1 MSKYSDHTTVG
12 GQVIAHR
19 LRMMKQNWN
28 VIWLVGRISFLIS
41 FLFYSLSKYQICD
54 LWNYLCIVKA
64 NWRAGMTSIPS
75 SLFSSSYFLFRSG
88 NVKELSDYFIA
99 RNDAFL
105 LVKSQIESDLW
116 LGLKLGILIGILGI
130 VLMVVF
136 NKYFGKSLSDGK
148 ELISGRDYVDAN
160 TIKKEIPNK
169 SDITL
174 AGIPYLK
181 DTESRHTIIT
191 GTTGAGK
198 SNVFQEILQQ
208 ILQKNERAIIV
219 DTVGTYVNNYFRP
232 DEDIL
237 LNPFDPRSLPW
248 SFIKECGSNCVLLD
262 AIAMCLIPDP
272 IRGEKFWEQ
281 AARTVFVEAVKKMID
296 QGKNVSDLLQIFQK
310 PITEQ
315 QEFLNN
321 SFAAN
326 IISKEA
332 DRMAISVNTVLLN
345 ATNAFQYLKEGEEY
359 FSIREWIHSGSGLLF
374 FSCSSE
380 QRTTLIPMI
389 TVWLTM
395 ASDVLMQTSETK
407 KRTWFLIDEL
417 HNLNRLPRLETALA
431 EVRKYGGCFV
441 IGTQMV
447 SQLNTIYGNE
457 TTKTIT
463 GLCGTK
469 VVMNVPEPE
478 TAKYMSSF
486 LGEKEEISTSEAI
499 SYGAHTMRDGINIAQ
514 KTERKLT
521 VPYDEIMNLSTGE
534 AFIKF
539 SNIEF
544 IAKVKFE
551 YHELNIDI

>member
-28 VIWLVGRISFLIS
+28 VIWLVGRISFLLS

-54 LWNYLCIVKA
+54 LWNYLCMVKA
-64 NWRAGMTSIPS
+64 TWRASVTSIPS
-75 SLFSSSYFLFRSG
+75 SLFSSSYFWFRSG

-99 RNDAFL
+99 GNDVFL
-105 LVKSQIESDLW
+105 LVKSQVESDLW
-116 LGLKLGILIGILGI
+116 IGLKLGILSGILSMI
-130 VLMVVF
+130 FMVIF
-136 NKYFGKSLSDGK
+136 NKYFGKSLSDEK

-160 TIKKEIPNK
+160 TLEKEIPNK
-169 SDITL
+169 SDIML
-174 AGIPYLK
+174 AGIPYPEGA
-181 DTESRHTIIT
+181 ESRHTIIT

-237 LNPFDPRSLPW
+237 LNPFDSRSLPW
-248 SFIKECGSNCVLLD
+248 SFIKECGSNRVLLD
-262 AIAMCLIPDP
+262 EIAMCLIPDP
-272 IRGEKFWEQ
+272 VRGEKFWEQ
-281 AARTVFVEAVKKMID
+281 AARTVFVEAVKKVVA
-296 QGKNVSDLLQIFQK
+296 QGKDVSDLLEIFQK

-315 QEFLNN
+315 QEFLKDT
-321 SFAAN
+321 FAAN

-345 ATNAFQYLKEGEEY
+345 ATNAFQYLKDGEEY
-359 FSIREWIHSGSGLLF
+359 FSIKEWMHSGRGLLF
-374 FSCSSE
+374 FSCSPE
-380 QRTTLIPMI
+380 QRATLIPMI
-389 TVWLTM
+389 TVWLTI
-395 ASDVLMQTSETK
+395 ASDALMQTSEAK

-417 HNLNRLPRLETALA
+417 HNLNRLPRLETSLA

-499 SYGAHTMRDGINIAQ
+499 SYGANTMRDGVNIAQ

-521 VPYDEIMNLSTGE
+521 VPYNEIMNLSTGE

-539 SNIEF
+539 SNVEL

-551 YHELNIDI
+551 YYELNIDI

>member
-28 VIWLVGRISFLIS
+28 VIWLVGRISFLLS

-54 LWNYLCIVKA
+54 LWNYLCMVKA
-64 NWRAGMTSIPS
+64 TWRVEITSLPA
-75 SLFSSSYFLFRSG
+75 SLFSSSYIWFRSG
-88 NVKELSDYFIA
+88 KVKELSDYFIA
-99 RNDAFL
+99 KNDAFL
-105 LVKSQIESDLW
+105 LVKSEVERDL
-116 LGLKLGILIGILGI
+116 LFGLKLALLLGMISMIFMLI
-130 VLMVVF
+130 F
-136 NKYFGKSLSDGK
+136 NKYFGKSLSDDK

-160 TIKKEIPNK
+160 TLKQEILNK

-174 AGIPYLK
+174 AGIPYPK
-181 DTESRHTIIT
+181 GAESRHTIIT

-198 SNVFQEILQQ
+198 SNVFHELLQQ
-208 ILQKNERAIIV
+208 VLQKDERAIIV
-219 DTVGTYVNNYFRP
+219 DTVGTYVDNYFRP
-232 DEDIL
+232 DKDVL
-237 LNPFDPRSLPW
+237 LNPFDPRSLSW
-248 SFIKECGSNCVLLD
+248 SFIKECGNNRVLLD
-262 AIAMCLIPDP
+262 EIAMCLIPDP

-281 AARTVFVEAVKKMID
+281 AARTVFVEAVKKIVA
-296 QGKNVSDLLQIFQK
+296 QGKDVSELLQILQK

-315 QEFLNN
+315 QEFFADT
-321 SFAAN
+321 FAAN
-326 IISKEA
+326 IISKDA

-345 ATNAFQYLKEGEEY
+345 ATNVFQYLKEGEEY
-359 FSIREWIHSGSGLLF
+359 FSIKEWIHLGRGLLF
-374 FSCSSE
+374 FSCSPE
-380 QRTTLIPMI
+380 QRATLIPMI
-389 TVWLTM
+389 TVWLTI
-395 ASDVLMQTSETK
+395 ASDAIMQTSETK
-407 KRTWFLIDEL
+407 KRTWFFIDEL
-417 HNLNRLPRLETALA
+417 HNLNRLPRLEPALA

-457 TTKTIT
+457 TTRTIT

-478 TAKYMSSF
+478 TAKYMSGF

-499 SYGAHTMRDGINIAQ
+499 SYGANTMRDGVNIAQ
-514 KTERKLT
+514 KTEKKLT
-521 VPYDEIMNLSTGE
+521 VPYNEIMNLSTGE

-539 SNIEF
+539 SNVEP